1 MRKTLRISLLLL
13 CTLCILSGCNE
24 NEAAKPE
31 PLRLKVVLAEVEET
45 KVPVE
50 ASFNAVLSAKETVEV
65 RAKISGY
72 LKEKKFE
79 EGSQVKAGAVIYKL
93 DDRDLKASLATAH
106 AQTVKAEAAWKNAD
120 TIKKRYIPL
129 AASGAIS
136 VQDKDNAVARA
147 DENFAYYTAAK
158 ADEEKA
164 AVNLSYATIIAP
176 ISGFINRSKVDV
188 GGYVEAG
195 SQLLTTIYNMN
206 PIRAEFS
213 VTDREYALMK
223 TSIDEHGA
231 NPDAVVFSLYIGD
244 DRILYKHPGSMEM
257 ADPVIDP
264 KTNTIGIRVEFPNPD
279 NELRPGLYANVT
291 GRIASP
297 DALTVPEEAVLDHDS
312 GKAVLTV
319 DDKHTVQAVPVEL
332 GPLVGER
339 RVITKGMSK
348 GQKVIVEGLVSAHP
362 GMVVE
367 VVEKNKTPEP
377 PQKADGEKAS
387 SPSGAQ

>member
-1 MRKTLRISLLLL
+1 MRKILRISLLLL
-13 CTLCILSGCNE
+13 SALLLFPGCNE

-31 PLRLKVVLAEVEET
+31 PVRLKVVLAEVEET
-45 KVPVE
+45 AVPVE
-50 ASFNAVLSAKETVEV
+50 ASFNAVLTAKETVEV

-79 EGSQVKAGAVIYKL
+79 EGAQIKAGSVIYRL

-129 AASGAIS
+129 AATGAIS

-147 DENFAYYTAAK
+147 DENFAFYTASK
-158 ADEEKA
+158 ADEDKA
-164 AVNLSYATIIAP
+164 KVNLSYASIIAP
-176 ISGFINRSKVDV
+176 ISGFISRSKVDV

-195 SQLLTTIYNMN
+195 SQLLTTIYNLN

-213 VTDREYALMK
+213 VTDREYALIKAAVM
-223 TSIDEHGA
+223 ELGA
-231 NPDAVVFSLYIGD
+231 DPDAVVFSLYLGD
-244 DRILYKHPGSMEM
+244 DRILYKHPGTIEM

-264 KTNTIGIRVEFPNPD
+264 KTNTIGVRVEFPNPD
-279 NELRPGLYANVT
+279 NELRPGLYVNVT
-291 GRIASP
+291 GRLASP
-297 DALTVPEEAVLDHDS
+297 DALTVPEESVLDHEN

-319 DDKHTVQAVPVEL
+319 DDKNTIQAIPVEL

-339 RVITKGMSK
+339 RVITKGLTK

-367 VVEKNKTPEP
+367 VVEKDKAPETPE
-377 PQKADGEKAS
+377 KTD
-387 SPSGAQ
+387 SGAAPAGAQ